1 MTYFRLITGLLVIP
15 KLFLQTHFNELKP
28 CKTIFYVFIWMRF
41 ENLIAMTF
49 FCDDV
54 TIFKYKGTNVQRW
67 QLQTAVSCVSKVF
80 TMLRILSLFVCF
92 VRFFVLCLASVLRS
106 VTMTVH
112 QNNPPVTYF
121 GISALS
127 ACWRNLF
134 QETWMLRYAVD
145 ILVVLYKWKNV

>member
-1 MTYFRLITGLLVIP
+1 
-15 KLFLQTHFNELKP
+15 
-28 CKTIFYVFIWMRF
+28 
-41 ENLIAMTF
+41 MTF

-67 QLQTAVSCVSKVF
+67 QLQTAVSCDSKVF

-92 VRFFVLCLASVLRS
+92 VRLFVLCLASVLRS

-127 ACWRNLF
+127 AC
-134 QETWMLRYAVD
+134 
-145 ILVVLYKWKNV
+145 